1 MRVEMLSLE
10 QLHTDGV
17 ALGIQKYGLSGRVSV
32 VDVKM
37 DYEAALHSSRDEHAA
52 LDSVDEDALLDQAK
66 R

>member
-1 MRVEMLSLE
+1 MLSLE

-17 ALGIQKYGLSGRVSV
+17 ALGVQKHGLSRRVSV
-32 VDVKM
+32 VDVEM